1 MTGVQTCALPIYGL
15 NYFGNESPDGTGGE
29 EFVART
35 LELSRDP
42 KTWPI
47 LVHCHA
53 SMDRSPAWVGIYRF
67 VVQGWP
73 LVNALRE
80 IERHRGLR
88 PKAAVTVLYTQL
100 LPKIA
105 PERCTQDPTFAILKE
120 CAAGSG
126 EPEAQVALRPR
137 PENPPEETRRSA
149 EASSRQ

>member
-1 MTGVQTCALPIYGL
+1 M
-15 NYFGNESPDGTGGE
+15 GNESKDGTGGE
-29 EFVART
+29 DFVAQT

-42 KTWPI
+42 TTWPI

-67 VVQGWP
+67 VVEGWP
-73 LVNALRE
+73 LADAIRE

-88 PKAAVTVLYTQL
+88 PKAAVTVLYTQI

-105 PERCTQDPTFAILKE
+105 PERCAQDPTFALLKE

-126 EPEAQVALRPR
+126 QPEAQVALRPQPEGAPGESR
-137 PENPPEETRRSA
+137 PAARPDPLR
-149 EASSRQ
+149 